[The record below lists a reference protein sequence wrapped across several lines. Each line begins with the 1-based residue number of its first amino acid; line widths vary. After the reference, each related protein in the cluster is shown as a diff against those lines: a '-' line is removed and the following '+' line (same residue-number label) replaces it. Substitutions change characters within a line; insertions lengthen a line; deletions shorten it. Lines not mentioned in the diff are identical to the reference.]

1 MTSPHPAPPLG
12 GVIESVL
19 YTADMKQARDFFT
32 RVLGL
37 EPHLEDE
44 RFTAY
49 PTGNTMLLLFQRGQT
64 GETVRLPDDM
74 GTIPPHD
81 GDGRQHLALAIP
93 AESLDDWEAHLADQG
108 IEIEGRTRWP
118 KGSVSLYFRDPDG
131 HLLELVTPG
140 LWPNY

>member
-1 MTSPHPAPPLG
+1 MASSNQAPPLG

-19 YTADMKQARDFFT
+19 YTRDMSRTREFFA

-37 EPHLEDE
+37 TAHLEDE

-49 PTGNTMLLLFQRGQT
+49 PTGNTMLLVFQRGQT
-64 GETVRLPDDM
+64 DETVFLPDDM

-81 GDGRQHLALAIP
+81 GEGRQHLALAIP
-93 AESLDDWEAHLADQG
+93 ADSLEAWETHLADQSV
-108 IEIEGRTRWP
+108 EIEGRTRWP

-131 HLLELVTPG
+131 HLLELVSPG

>member
-1 MTSPHPAPPLG
+1 MTSPHHAPPLG

-19 YTADMKQARDFFT
+19 YTADMKRARDFFT
-32 RVLGL
+32 QVLGL

-49 PTGNTMLLLFQRGQT
+49 PTGDTMLLVFQQGQT
-64 GETVRLPDDM
+64 GETVELPHGM

-81 GDGRQHLALAIP
+81 GAGRQHLALAIP
-93 AESLDDWEAHLADQG
+93 SASLDDWEAHLAARG

-118 KGSVSLYFRDPDG
+118 KGSVSLYFRDPDN

>member
-1 MTSPHPAPPLG
+1 MPDNSQAPPLG

-19 YTADMKQARDFFT
+19 YTDDKARAREFFC

-37 EPHLEDE
+37 TPHLEDE
-44 RFTAY
+44 RFLAY
-49 PTGNTMLLLFQRGQT
+49 PTGDNMLLIFQRGQT
-64 GETVRLPDDM
+64 DETVHLPHGM

-81 GDGRQHLALAIP
+81 GAGRQHLALAIP
-93 AESLDDWEAHLADQG
+93 ADSLDAWETHLAAMNV
-108 IEIEGRTRWP
+108 EIEGRTHWP
-118 KGSVSLYFRDPDG
+118 KGSVSLYFRDPDD

>member
-1 MTSPHPAPPLG
+1 MASSHQAPPLG

-19 YTADMKQARDFFT
+19 YTQDMTQAREFFT

-37 EPHLEDE
+37 TAHLEDE

-49 PTGNTMLLLFQRGQT
+49 PTGDTMLLVFQQGQT
-64 GETVRLPDDM
+64 DETVELPHDM

-81 GDGRQHLALAIP
+81 GTGRQHLALAIP
-93 AESLDDWEAHLADQG
+93 ADSLEAWEAHLADQG
-108 IEIEGRTRWP
+108 VEIEGRTRWP